1 MSETVTE
8 THFSAD
14 QHATLNALAE
24 TFQAL
29 SFIGSCAVVGSYVL
43 FPRLR
48 KVSSKS
54 RRPPTHRLALPRG
67 SPIKP
72 TDRAPCNIH
81 RADTPTLQIL
91 SSRSTS

>member
-1 MSETVTE
+1 MPE

-29 SFIGSCAVVGSYVL
+29 SFIGSCAVVGSYML

-54 RRPPTHRLALPRG
+54 RRLPTHRLVASTAARFTDQTDGPRALQHP
-67 SPIKP
+67 
-72 TDRAPCNIH
+72 PC
-81 RADTPTLQIL
+81 
-91 SSRSTS
+91 